1 MVNRR
6 LLRIK
11 AYQYIYAL
19 IQSKKA
25 EYHVQLDS
33 ISLSFLPNLDLMIP
47 KEEQM
52 LKLDAERKLAEIH
65 YQEYFSES
73 KTEADIPLAIKKA
86 ATKAIL
92 AYNDNVKKERNRIAH
107 QMVEDIENIYH
118 IYIKKLLLILE
129 LSRTAVWDQERRL
142 VETDIPSS
150 KFAKNSVII
159 ALGNLKSLELEAIRK
174 NVKWDDEDIN
184 IVRKLFIEAVLPDKD
199 FLAYLKLQAPT
210 FEEDLAIV
218 KHILK
223 NIVLKH
229 FFITDYFE
237 EKSINWALN
246 KDVIKSLCVK
256 TFKISEVDDLELQD
270 LSLNWEDDKVYF
282 VDLFNNTLNN
292 DVEYEKIIAQET
304 QNWDAERLAF
314 SDMII
319 LKMAIAEMIHFS
331 SIPTKV
337 SINEYIDLAKN
348 YSTPKSGQFVNG
360 LLDVISNK
368 LIKQNI
374 IRKSGRGLIDK
385 H

>member
-319 LKMAIAEMIHFS
+319 LKMAISEMIHFS

>member
-25 EYHVQLDS
+25 EYQVQLDA
-33 ISLSFLPNLDLMIP
+33 ISLSFLPNLDLMIH

-52 LKLDAERKLAEIH
+52 PKLESERKMAETH
-65 YQEYFSES
+65 YQEYFSKS
-73 KTEADIPLAIKKA
+73 KADLDVSVNSKKA
-86 ATKAIL
+86 AMKAIL
-92 AYNDNVKKERNRIAH
+92 AYNDCTKKERIRISN
-107 QMVEDIENIYH
+107 QMVEDVENIYH
-118 IYIKKLLLILE
+118 IYIKKLLLLLE

-142 VETDIPSS
+142 VEIDIPSA
-150 KFAKNSVII
+150 KFAQNTVIV
-159 ALGNLKSLELEAIRK
+159 ALSNLKSLQNEAIRK
-174 NVKWDDEDIN
+174 NIKWDDEEIN
-184 IVRKLFIEAVLPDKD
+184 LVRKLFIEAVLPDKD
-199 FLAYLKLQAPT
+199 FLEYLKKQTPS
-210 FEEDLAIV
+210 FEDDLAIV
-218 KHILK
+218 KHLLK

-229 FFITDYFE
+229 YLITDYFE

-246 KDVIKSLCVK
+246 KDVVKSLCVK
-256 TFKISEVDDLELQD
+256 TFKVSEIDGIELQP
-270 LSLNWEDDKVYF
+270 LALNWDDDKLYLI
-282 VDLFNNTLNN
+282 DLFNYTLNN
-292 DVEYEKIIAQET
+292 DVEYEKIIANET

-319 LKMAIAEMIHFS
+319 LKMAMAEMINFS

-337 SINEYIDLAKN
+337 TINEFIDLAKN

-360 LLDVISNK
+360 LLDVISSK
-368 LIKQNI
+368 LTQQNI